1 MNSKELRKYD
11 LITEIAEL
19 GGAERLRELA
29 NIDFTAAAEIWEYKL
44 LKDAN
49 AFGIADVFAFLGA
62 ISETKLRTAV
72 LGSAPL
78 IKLVY
83 CNSVQSCTGANLTF
97 LASLIVGSKI
107 AEAEEILRQIKN
119 NPTGD
124 FGDRM
129 KAVVDAVF
137 ELSMQK
143 SGTKKANLNRKQ
155 TGLLFDFVSKMK
167 AGAVKS
173 LLTQRLK
180 EL

>member
-1 MNSKELRKYD
+1 VSG
-11 LITEIAEL
+11 TV
-19 GGAERLRELA
+19 GAERLRELA
-29 NIDFTAAAEIWEYKL
+29 NIDFAAAAEVWEYKL
-44 LKDAN
+44 AKDQN
-49 AFGIADVFAFLGA
+49 AFGIADVFAFLND
-62 ISETKLRTAV
+62 ISESKLRTAV
-72 LGSAPL
+72 LSSTPL

-83 CNSVQSCTGANLTF
+83 GVSHQSCTGGNLTF
-97 LASLIVGSKI
+97 LASLVVGSKVT
-107 AEAEEILRQIKN
+107 EAEEILRQVKN

-124 FGDRM
+124 YNDRM

-137 ELSMQK
+137 ELSMVK

-155 TGLLFDFVSKMK
+155 TALLVDFVSKMK